1 MNKELT
7 FAELSLYN
15 NIKRVFETSSSCIF
29 YKHIEQDVDVAN
41 VIKHLAE
48 IYSEINFVELNHDDI
63 ETKIEFYKERNYDKR
78 D

>member
-1 MNKELT
+1 MSININNSNCINNNCDFSFCEY
-7 FAELSLYN
+7 EHIDEENNSLHK
-15 NIKRVFETSSSCIF
+15 I
-29 YKHIEQDVDVAN
+29 AN